1 MPDDPTPPPAPE
13 PPPATPAVP
22 RQQRGLLNQAQLDAL
37 TKAEQI
43 TLAALKPAYAAKLAA
58 GDIAGTFVEQL
69 KTDCGLARKKGGDAI
84 QGTTGKESATAT
96 EAAAQKALVKAIQTI
111 QSRARQKYFFSD
123 PDALTAYY
131 IGTDRI
137 DANRAILEQ
146 VSQAI
151 IDKLVTDTLPGVT
164 AAQKTALADRRAD
177 YVNANTTQSGA
188 QSDATTARTALEA
201 MLKSITQRRMTI
213 QFAADAEWPW
223 HDPAS
228 AGIRKEFHLP
238 PGGPFT
244 G

>member
-1 MPDDPTPPPAPE
+1 MPDEPTPPPPAPE
-13 PPPATPAVP
+13 PPPGPAVP
-22 RQQRGLLNQAQLDAL
+22 KQSRGLLNQAQLESL
-37 TKAEQI
+37 TKAEQV
-43 TLAALKPAYAAKLAA
+43 TLAALKPVYAAKLAA
-58 GDIAGTFVEQL
+58 GDIAGTFVELL

-96 EAAAQKALVKAIQTI
+96 EAAAQKALMKAIQAI
-111 QSRARQKYFFSD
+111 QSRARQKYFFTD

-137 DANRAILEQ
+137 DANRPMLEQ

-151 IDKLVTDTLPGVT
+151 IEKLTTDTLPGVT
-164 AAQKTALADRRAD
+164 AAQKTALADRRKD
-177 YVNANTTQSGA
+177 YVDANTAQTGA
-188 QSDATTARTALEA
+188 QSTATSARTDLED

-228 AGIRKEFHLP
+228 AGVRKEFHLP

>member
-1 MPDDPTPPPAPE
+1 MPEAPPVTEP

-22 RQQRGLLNQAQLDAL
+22 KQSRGLLNQAQLDAL

-58 GDIAGTFVEQL
+58 GDIAGAFVEQL
-69 KTDCGLARKKGGDAI
+69 KTDCGLARKKSGDAV

-96 EAAAQKALVKAIQTI
+96 ETAAQKALVKAIQTI
-111 QSRARQKYFFSD
+111 QSRARQKYFFTD

-151 IDKLVTDTLPGVT
+151 IDKLATDTLPGVT
-164 AAQKTALADRRAD
+164 AAQKTALGELRQA
-177 YVNANTTQSGA
+177 YINANSAQTGA
-188 QSDATTARTALEA
+188 QSTATSARTDLEA

-228 AGIRKEFHLP
+228 AGFRKEFHLP

>member
-1 MPDDPTPPPAPE
+1 MPDEPTPPPPE
-13 PPPATPAVP
+13 PTPPDAPAVP
-22 RQQRGLLNQAQLDAL
+22 KQTRGLLNQAQLDSL

-43 TLAALKPAYAAKLAA
+43 VLAALKPAYATKLTA
-58 GDIAGTFVEQL
+58 GDIQGAFVLLVQ
-69 KTDCGLARKKGGDAI
+69 TDCGLARKKGGDAV

-96 EAAAQKALVKAIQTI
+96 ETAAQKALVKAIQTI
-111 QSRARQKYFFSD
+111 QSRARQKYFFTD

-137 DANRAILEQ
+137 DANRPILEQ

-151 IDKLVTDTLPGVT
+151 IEKLVTDTLPGVT
-164 AAQKTALADRRAD
+164 AGQKTALAELRQA
-177 YVNANTTQSGA
+177 YVNANTTQTGA
-188 QSDATTARTALEA
+188 QSDATSARTALEA

>member
-1 MPDDPTPPPAPE
+1 MPDDPTPPEPT
-13 PPPATPAVP
+13 PPPDAPAVP
-22 RQQRGLLNQAQLDAL
+22 KQSRGLLNQAQLESL

-43 TLAALKPAYAAKLAA
+43 ALAGLKTAYAAKLTT
-58 GDIAGTFVEQL
+58 GGIEGTFVLLVQ
-69 KTDCGLARKKGGDAI
+69 TDCGLARKKGGDAI

-96 EAAAQKALVKAIQTI
+96 ESAAQKALMKAISTI
-111 QSRARQKYFFSD
+111 QARARQKYFFTD

-131 IGTDRI
+131 IGTERI

-164 AAQKTALADRRAD
+164 AAQKTALAELRQA
-177 YVNANTTQSGA
+177 YVNANTTQTGA
-188 QSDATTARTALEA
+188 QSDATSARTALEA